1 MILSML
7 SRMKYQQ
14 RSANIFKSSGSQF
27 FRTITKVQLGVET
40 RTKTRSIMTFLTIS
54 GVTYIFCRFRLLLE
68 VTTYPTLPESSIL
81 GFSEKILANNY
92 SVSDAEDSTYTEEE

>member
-1 MILSML
+1 ML

-27 FRTITKVQLGVET
+27 FRTITKVQSGVET

-54 GVTYIFCRFRLLLE
+54 GVTYIFCRFSILE
-68 VTTYPTLPESSIL
+68 VTTYPTLPESSVL
-81 GFSEKILANNY
+81 GFSEKILTNNY

>member
-27 FRTITKVQLGVET
+27 FRTITKVQSGVET

-54 GVTYIFCRFRLLLE
+54 GVIYIFCRFRLLLE
-68 VTTYPTLPESSIL
+68 VTTCTTLPESSIL
-81 GFSEKILANNY
+81 GFSEKILANN
-92 SVSDAEDSTYTEEE
+92 